1 MQNPIEIKAKTLEE
15 ALIQASIALNCPII
29 NLQYEV
35 IQTPSK
41 GFLNIGKKEAI
52 ILVGVK
58 ESVKEVKEESV
69 KETNTKE
76 NHQNNIEEKKQKLET
91 ETPQEE
97 IITPKPPKKNLKEES
112 HNGDKL
118 HEIKQ
123 ELKDLFSHLP
133 YKINKIITPKPPKKN
148 LKEESHN
155 GDKLHEIKQEL
166 KDLFSH
172 LPYKINKVEVSFYEP
187 GVLLINI
194 DGEDS
199 ALLIGEKG
207 YRYKALSYLL
217 FNWIHPTYGYSI
229 RLEISTFLQN
239 QEKVMEAQLQSVIMT
254 VHEVGKGQMKA
265 PDGVLTY
272 IALKKLRKA
281 FPNKYV
287 SIKTNLNDEKY
298 IVINDFNNE

>member
-1 MQNPIEIKAKTLEE
+1 MQNFIEIKAKTLEE
-15 ALIQASIALNCPII
+15 ALTQASIALNCPII

-41 GFLNIGKKEAI
+41 GFLSIGKKEAI
-52 ILVGVK
+52 ILAGVK

-97 IITPKPPKKNLKEES
+97 IITPKPPKKNPKEES
-112 HNGDKL
+112 H
-118 HEIKQ
+118 
-123 ELKDLFSHLP
+123 S
-133 YKINKIITPKPPKKN
+133 
-148 LKEESHN
+148 

-172 LPYKINKVEVSFYEP
+172 LPYKINKVEVSLYEP
-187 GVLLINI
+187 GVLLIDI

-217 FNWIHPTYGYSI
+217 FNWIHPAYGYSI

-239 QEKVMEAQLQSVIMT
+239 QEKVMEVQLQSTIMT

>member
-41 GFLNIGKKEAI
+41 GFLSIGKKEAI

-58 ESVKEVKEESV
+58 ESVKE
-69 KETNTKE
+69 TNTKE
-76 NHQNNIEEKKQKLET
+76 IHQSAEEKKQKLET

-123 ELKDLFSHLP
+123 ELK
-133 YKINKIITPKPPKKN
+133 
-148 LKEESHN
+148 E
-155 GDKLHEIKQEL
+155 
-166 KDLFSH
+166 LFSH

-239 QEKVMEAQLQSVIMT
+239 QEKVMEAQLQSTIMT
-254 VHEVGKGQMKA
+254 VHEVSKGQMKA

>member
-1 MQNPIEIKAKTLEE
+1 MQNFIEIKAKTLEE

-52 ILVGVK
+52 ILASVK
-58 ESVKEVKEESV
+58 ESVKEIKEESV

-76 NHQNNIEEKKQKLET
+76 IHQNAEEKKQNSEI

-97 IITPKPPKKNLKEES
+97 IITPKPL
-112 HNGDKL
+112 
-118 HEIKQ
+118 
-123 ELKDLFSHLP
+123 
-133 YKINKIITPKPPKKN
+133 KKN

-172 LPYKINKVEVSFYEP
+172 LPYKINKVEVSLYEP
-187 GVLLINI
+187 GVLLIDI

-217 FNWIHPTYGYSI
+217 FNWIHPAYGYNI

-239 QEKVMEAQLQSVIMT
+239 QEKVMEAQLQSTIMT

>member
-1 MQNPIEIKAKTLEE
+1 MQNFIEIKAKTLEE

-41 GFLNIGKKEAI
+41 GFLSIGKKEAI
-52 ILVGVK
+52 ILAGVK
-58 ESVKEVKEESV
+58 ESVKEIKEVQEESV

-76 NHQNNIEEKKQKLET
+76 IHQSAEEKKQNLEI

-133 YKINKIITPKPPKKN
+133 YKINK
-148 LKEESHN
+148 
-155 GDKLHEIKQEL
+155 
-166 KDLFSH
+166 
-172 LPYKINKVEVSFYEP
+172 VEVSLYEP
-187 GVLLINI
+187 GVLLIDI

-217 FNWIHPTYGYSI
+217 FNWIHPAYGYNI

-239 QEKVMEAQLQSVIMT
+239 QEKVMEAQLQSTIMT

-281 FPNKYV
+281 FPNKYI

>member
-1 MQNPIEIKAKTLEE
+1 MQNFIEIKAKTLEE

-41 GFLNIGKKEAI
+41 GFLSIGKKEAI
-52 ILVGVK
+52 ILAGVK

-69 KETNTKE
+69 KETSTKE
-76 NHQNNIEEKKQKLET
+76 IHQSTEEKKQKLET

-97 IITPKPPKKNLKEES
+97 KITPKPPKKNLKEES
-112 HNGDKL
+112 H
-118 HEIKQ
+118 
-123 ELKDLFSHLP
+123 S
-133 YKINKIITPKPPKKN
+133 
-148 LKEESHN
+148 

-172 LPYKINKVEVSFYEP
+172 LPYKINKVEVSLYEP
-187 GVLLINI
+187 GVLLIDI

-217 FNWIHPTYGYSI
+217 FNWIHPAYDYSI

-239 QEKVMEAQLQSVIMT
+239 QEKVMEAQLQSTIMT

>member
-1 MQNPIEIKAKTLEE
+1 MQNFIEIKAKTLEE

-41 GFLNIGKKEAI
+41 GFLSIGKKEAI
-52 ILVGVK
+52 ILAGVK
-58 ESVKEVKEESV
+58 ESVKETKEESV

-76 NHQNNIEEKKQKLET
+76 IHQNNIEEKKQKLET

-133 YKINKIITPKPPKKN
+133 YKINK
-148 LKEESHN
+148 
-155 GDKLHEIKQEL
+155 
-166 KDLFSH
+166 
-172 LPYKINKVEVSFYEP
+172 VEVSLYEP
-187 GVLLINI
+187 GVLLIDI

-217 FNWIHPTYGYSI
+217 FNWIHPAYGYSI

-239 QEKVMEAQLQSVIMT
+239 QEKVMEAQLQSTIMT

>member
-1 MQNPIEIKAKTLEE
+1 MQNFIEIKAKTLEE

-41 GFLNIGKKEAI
+41 GFLSIGKKEAI
-52 ILVGVK
+52 ILAGVK

-76 NHQNNIEEKKQKLET
+76 IHQSAEEKKQKLEI

-133 YKINKIITPKPPKKN
+133 YKINK
-148 LKEESHN
+148 
-155 GDKLHEIKQEL
+155 
-166 KDLFSH
+166 
-172 LPYKINKVEVSFYEP
+172 VEVSLYEP
-187 GVLLINI
+187 GVLLIDI

-217 FNWIHPTYGYSI
+217 FNWIHPAYGYSI

-239 QEKVMEAQLQSVIMT
+239 QEKVMEAQLQNTIMT

-281 FPNKYV
+281 FPNKYI

>member
-1 MQNPIEIKAKTLEE
+1 MQNFIEIKAKTLEE

-52 ILVGVK
+52 ILAGVK
-58 ESVKEVKEESV
+58 ESVKEIKEESV

-76 NHQNNIEEKKQKLET
+76 IHQSAEEKKQKLEI

-133 YKINKIITPKPPKKN
+133 YKINKV
-148 LKEESHN
+148 
-155 GDKLHEIKQEL
+155 
-166 KDLFSH
+166 
-172 LPYKINKVEVSFYEP
+172 KVSLYEP
-187 GVLLINI
+187 GVLLIDI

-217 FNWIHPTYGYSI
+217 FNWIHPTYGYNI

-239 QEKVMEAQLQSVIMT
+239 QEKVMDTQLQSTIMT

>member
-41 GFLNIGKKEAI
+41 GFLSIGKKEAI
-52 ILVGVK
+52 ILAGVK

-69 KETNTKE
+69 KETSTKE
-76 NHQNNIEEKKQKLET
+76 IHQSTEEKKQKLEI

-97 IITPKPPKKNLKEES
+97 IITPKPPKKNPKEES
-112 HNGDKL
+112 H
-118 HEIKQ
+118 
-123 ELKDLFSHLP
+123 S
-133 YKINKIITPKPPKKN
+133 
-148 LKEESHN
+148 

-172 LPYKINKVEVSFYEP
+172 LPYKINKVEVSLYEP
-187 GVLLINI
+187 GVLLIDI

-217 FNWIHPTYGYSI
+217 FNWIHPAYGYNI

-239 QEKVMEAQLQSVIMT
+239 QEKVMEAQLQSTIMT

>member
-1 MQNPIEIKAKTLEE
+1 MQNFIEIKAKTLEE

-41 GFLNIGKKEAI
+41 GFLSIGKKEAI
-52 ILVGVK
+52 ILAGVK

-76 NHQNNIEEKKQKLET
+76 NHQNHQNAEEKKQKLET

-97 IITPKPPKKNLKEES
+97 KITPKPPKKN
-112 HNGDKL
+112 
-118 HEIKQ
+118 
-123 ELKDLFSHLP
+123 P
-133 YKINKIITPKPPKKN
+133 
-148 LKEESHN
+148 KEESHN

-172 LPYKINKVEVSFYEP
+172 LPYKINKVEVSLYEP
-187 GVLLINI
+187 GVLLIDI

-217 FNWIHPTYGYSI
+217 FNWIHPAYGYNI

-239 QEKVMEAQLQSVIMT
+239 QEKVMDTQLQSTIMT

-272 IALKKLRKA
+272 IALKRLRKA

-287 SIKTNLNDEKY
+287 SIKTNLNDEKC

>member
-1 MQNPIEIKAKTLEE
+1 MQNFIEIKAKTLEE
-15 ALIQASIALNCPII
+15 ALIQASITLNCPII

-41 GFLNIGKKEAI
+41 GFLSIGKKEAI
-52 ILVGVK
+52 ILAGVK

-133 YKINKIITPKPPKKN
+133 YKINK
-148 LKEESHN
+148 
-155 GDKLHEIKQEL
+155 
-166 KDLFSH
+166 
-172 LPYKINKVEVSFYEP
+172 VEVSLYEP
-187 GVLLINI
+187 GVLLIDI

-217 FNWIHPTYGYSI
+217 FNWIHPAYGYNI
-229 RLEISTFLQN
+229 RLEISTFLQD
-239 QEKVMEAQLQSVIMT
+239 QEKVMEAQLQSTIMT

>member
-1 MQNPIEIKAKTLEE
+1 MQNFIEIKAKTLEE

-52 ILVGVK
+52 ILAGVK
-58 ESVKEVKEESV
+58 ESVKEVQEESV
-69 KETNTKE
+69 KETNTKKIY
-76 NHQNNIEEKKQKLET
+76 QSTGEKKQKLET

-97 IITPKPPKKNLKEES
+97 IITPKPSKKNLKEES
-112 HNGDKL
+112 HN
-118 HEIKQ
+118 E
-123 ELKDLFSHLP
+123 
-133 YKINKIITPKPPKKN
+133 
-148 LKEESHN
+148 
-155 GDKLHEIKQEL
+155 DKLHEIKQEL

-187 GVLLINI
+187 GVLLIDI

-217 FNWIHPTYGYSI
+217 FNWIHPAYGYNI

-239 QEKVMEAQLQSVIMT
+239 QEKVMEAQLQNTIMT

>member
-1 MQNPIEIKAKTLEE
+1 MQNFIEIKAKTLEE

-41 GFLNIGKKEAI
+41 GFLSIGKKEAI

-58 ESVKEVKEESV
+58 EVQEESV

-76 NHQNNIEEKKQKLET
+76 IHQSTEEKQNSEI

-97 IITPKPPKKNLKEES
+97 
-112 HNGDKL
+112 
-118 HEIKQ
+118 
-123 ELKDLFSHLP
+123 
-133 YKINKIITPKPPKKN
+133 IITPKPPKKN

-187 GVLLINI
+187 GVLLIDI

-217 FNWIHPTYGYSI
+217 FNWIHPAYGYNI

-239 QEKVMEAQLQSVIMT
+239 QEKVMDTQLQSTIMT

-298 IVINDFNNE
+298 IVINDFNHE

>member
-52 ILVGVK
+52 ILA
-58 ESVKEVKEESV
+58 SV
-69 KETNTKE
+69 KETKE
-76 NHQNNIEEKKQKLET
+76 NSLKETSAKENHQNHQNNIEEKKQNLET

-97 IITPKPPKKNLKEES
+97 RITPKPPKKNLKEES
-112 HNGDKL
+112 HSGDKL

-123 ELKDLFSHLP
+123 ELK
-133 YKINKIITPKPPKKN
+133 
-148 LKEESHN
+148 E
-155 GDKLHEIKQEL
+155 
-166 KDLFSH
+166 LFSH
-172 LPYKINKVEVSFYEP
+172 LPYKINKVEVSLYEP

>member
-1 MQNPIEIKAKTLEE
+1 MQNFIEIKAKTLEE

-41 GFLNIGKKEAI
+41 GFLSIGKKEAI
-52 ILVGVK
+52 ILAGVK
-58 ESVKEVKEESV
+58 ESVKEIKEESV

-76 NHQNNIEEKKQKLET
+76 IHQNAEEKKQSLET

-97 IITPKPPKKNLKEES
+97 IITPKPSKKNPKEES
-112 HNGDKL
+112 HNEDKL
-118 HEIKQ
+118 HEIQ
-123 ELKDLFSHLP
+123 
-133 YKINKIITPKPPKKN
+133 
-148 LKEESHN
+148 
-155 GDKLHEIKQEL
+155 QEL

-172 LPYKINKVEVSFYEP
+172 LPYKINKVEVSLYEP

>member
-1 MQNPIEIKAKTLEE
+1 MQNFIEIKAKTLEE

-41 GFLNIGKKEAI
+41 GFLSIGKKEAI
-52 ILVGVK
+52 ILAGVK
-58 ESVKEVKEESV
+58 ETKENSLKKTKENSL

-76 NHQNNIEEKKQKLET
+76 IHQSAEEKKQKLET

-97 IITPKPPKKNLKEES
+97 KITPKPPKKN
-112 HNGDKL
+112 
-118 HEIKQ
+118 
-123 ELKDLFSHLP
+123 P
-133 YKINKIITPKPPKKN
+133 
-148 LKEESHN
+148 KEESHN

-172 LPYKINKVEVSFYEP
+172 LPYKINKVEVSLYEP
-187 GVLLINI
+187 GVLLIDI

>member
-1 MQNPIEIKAKTLEE
+1 MQNFIEIKAKTLEE

-52 ILVGVK
+52 ILA
-58 ESVKEVKEESV
+58 SVKENVKEIKEESV

-76 NHQNNIEEKKQKLET
+76 IHQSAEEKKQNSEI

-133 YKINKIITPKPPKKN
+133 YKINK
-148 LKEESHN
+148 
-155 GDKLHEIKQEL
+155 
-166 KDLFSH
+166 
-172 LPYKINKVEVSFYEP
+172 VEVSLYEP
-187 GVLLINI
+187 GVLLIDI

-217 FNWIHPTYGYSI
+217 FNWIHPAYGYNI

-239 QEKVMEAQLQSVIMT
+239 QEKVMEAQLQGTIMT

>member
-1 MQNPIEIKAKTLEE
+1 MQNFIEIKAKTLEE

-52 ILVGVK
+52 ILASVK

-69 KETNTKE
+69 KETHTKE
-76 NHQNNIEEKKQKLET
+76 IHQSAGEKKQKLET
-91 ETPQEE
+91 KTPQEE

-133 YKINKIITPKPPKKN
+133 YKINK
-148 LKEESHN
+148 
-155 GDKLHEIKQEL
+155 
-166 KDLFSH
+166 
-172 LPYKINKVEVSFYEP
+172 VEVSLYEP
-187 GVLLINI
+187 GVLLIDI

-217 FNWIHPTYGYSI
+217 FNWIHPTYGYNI

-239 QEKVMEAQLQSVIMT
+239 QEKVMEVQLQSTIMT

>member
-1 MQNPIEIKAKTLEE
+1 MQNFIEIKAKTLEE

-41 GFLNIGKKEAI
+41 GFLSIGKKEAI
-52 ILVGVK
+52 ILAGVK

-76 NHQNNIEEKKQKLET
+76 IHQSAEEKKQNSET

-97 IITPKPPKKNLKEES
+97 RITPKPPKKNPKEES
-112 HNGDKL
+112 HN
-118 HEIKQ
+118 E
-123 ELKDLFSHLP
+123 
-133 YKINKIITPKPPKKN
+133 
-148 LKEESHN
+148 
-155 GDKLHEIKQEL
+155 DKLHEIKQEL

-172 LPYKINKVEVSFYEP
+172 LPYKINKVEVSLYEP
-187 GVLLINI
+187 GVLLIDI

-217 FNWIHPTYGYSI
+217 FNWIHPAYGYSI

-239 QEKVMEAQLQSVIMT
+239 QEKVMEAQLQSAIMT

>member
-1 MQNPIEIKAKTLEE
+1 MQNFIEIKAKTLEE

-52 ILVGVK
+52 ILAGVK
-58 ESVKEVKEESV
+58 ESVKEESV

-76 NHQNNIEEKKQKLET
+76 THQSAEEKKQNLEI

-118 HEIKQ
+118 HEI
-123 ELKDLFSHLP
+123 E
-133 YKINKIITPKPPKKN
+133 
-148 LKEESHN
+148 
-155 GDKLHEIKQEL
+155 QEL

-172 LPYKINKVEVSFYEP
+172 LPYKINKVEVSLYEP

-217 FNWIHPTYGYSI
+217 FNWIHPAYGYNI

-239 QEKVMEAQLQSVIMT
+239 QEKVMEAQLQSTIMT

>member
-1 MQNPIEIKAKTLEE
+1 MQNFIEIKAKTLEE

-52 ILVGVK
+52 ILAGVK

-69 KETNTKE
+69 KEESVKE
-76 NHQNNIEEKKQKLET
+76 ESAKEIHQSAEEKKQNLEIK
-91 ETPQEE
+91 TPQEE
-97 IITPKPPKKNLKEES
+97 IITPKPSKKNLKEES
-112 HNGDKL
+112 H
-118 HEIKQ
+118 H
-123 ELKDLFSHLP
+123 
-133 YKINKIITPKPPKKN
+133 
-148 LKEESHN
+148 

-172 LPYKINKVEVSFYEP
+172 LPYKINKVEVSLYEP
-187 GVLLINI
+187 GVLLIDI

-217 FNWIHPTYGYSI
+217 FNWIHPAYGYNI

-239 QEKVMEAQLQSVIMT
+239 QEKVMDTQLQSTIMT

>member
-1 MQNPIEIKAKTLEE
+1 MQNFIEIKAKTLEE

-52 ILVGVK
+52 ILASVK

-76 NHQNNIEEKKQKLET
+76 IHQNAEEKKQKLET

-133 YKINKIITPKPPKKN
+133 YKINK
-148 LKEESHN
+148 
-155 GDKLHEIKQEL
+155 
-166 KDLFSH
+166 
-172 LPYKINKVEVSFYEP
+172 VEVSLYEP
-187 GVLLINI
+187 GVLLIDI

-217 FNWIHPTYGYSI
+217 FNWIHPAYGYNI

-239 QEKVMEAQLQSVIMT
+239 QEKVMEVQLQSTIMT

>member
-1 MQNPIEIKAKTLEE
+1 MQNFIEIKAKTLEE

-52 ILVGVK
+52 ILAGVK
-58 ESVKEVKEESV
+58 ETKENSL
-69 KETNTKE
+69 KETSAKE
-76 NHQNNIEEKKQKLET
+76 NHQNNIEEKKQLET

-123 ELKDLFSHLP
+123 ELK
-133 YKINKIITPKPPKKN
+133 
-148 LKEESHN
+148 E
-155 GDKLHEIKQEL
+155 
-166 KDLFSH
+166 LFSH
-172 LPYKINKVEVSFYEP
+172 LPYKINKVEVSLYEP
-187 GVLLINI
+187 GVLLIDI

-239 QEKVMEAQLQSVIMT
+239 QEKVMEAQLQSTIMT

>member
-58 ESVKEVKEESV
+58 ESVKE
-69 KETNTKE
+69 TNTKE
-76 NHQNNIEEKKQKLET
+76 IHQGAEEKKQKLET

-133 YKINKIITPKPPKKN
+133 YKINK
-148 LKEESHN
+148 
-155 GDKLHEIKQEL
+155 
-166 KDLFSH
+166 
-172 LPYKINKVEVSFYEP
+172 VEVSLYEP
-187 GVLLINI
+187 GVLLIDI

-217 FNWIHPTYGYSI
+217 FNWIHPAYGYNI

-239 QEKVMEAQLQSVIMT
+239 QEKVMEAQLQSTIMT

-265 PDGVLTY
+265 SDGVLTY

>member
-58 ESVKEVKEESV
+58 EVKEESV
-69 KETNTKE
+69 KEIDTKKI
-76 NHQNNIEEKKQKLET
+76 HQSAEEKKQLET

-97 IITPKPPKKNLKEES
+97 R
-112 HNGDKL
+112 
-118 HEIKQ
+118 
-123 ELKDLFSHLP
+123 
-133 YKINKIITPKPPKKN
+133 ITPKPPKKN

-172 LPYKINKVEVSFYEP
+172 LPYKINKVEVSLYEP
-187 GVLLINI
+187 GVLLIDI

-217 FNWIHPTYGYSI
+217 FNWIHPAYGYSI

-239 QEKVMEAQLQSVIMT
+239 QEKVMEAQLQSTIMT

>member
-1 MQNPIEIKAKTLEE
+1 MQNFIEIKAKTLEE

-52 ILVGVK
+52 ILAGVK

-97 IITPKPPKKNLKEES
+97 RITPKPPKKNLKEES
-112 HNGDKL
+112 HN
-118 HEIKQ
+118 E
-123 ELKDLFSHLP
+123 
-133 YKINKIITPKPPKKN
+133 
-148 LKEESHN
+148 
-155 GDKLHEIKQEL
+155 DKLHEIKQEL

-172 LPYKINKVEVSFYEP
+172 LPYKINKVEVSLYEP
-187 GVLLINI
+187 GVLLIDI

-239 QEKVMEAQLQSVIMT
+239 QEKVMETQLQSTIMT

>member
-1 MQNPIEIKAKTLEE
+1 MQNFIEIKAKTLEE

-41 GFLNIGKKEAI
+41 GFLSIGKKEAI
-52 ILVGVK
+52 ILAGVK

-76 NHQNNIEEKKQKLET
+76 IHQSTEEKKQKLEI

-97 IITPKPPKKNLKEES
+97 IITPKPPKKN
-112 HNGDKL
+112 
-118 HEIKQ
+118 
-123 ELKDLFSHLP
+123 P
-133 YKINKIITPKPPKKN
+133 
-148 LKEESHN
+148 KEESHN

-172 LPYKINKVEVSFYEP
+172 LPYKINKVEVSLYEP
-187 GVLLINI
+187 GVLLIDI

-207 YRYKALSYLL
+207 YRYKAISYLL
-217 FNWIHPTYGYSI
+217 FNWIHPAYGYNI

-239 QEKVMEAQLQSVIMT
+239 QEKVMDTQFQSTIMT

>member
-1 MQNPIEIKAKTLEE
+1 MQNFIEIKAKTLEE

-41 GFLNIGKKEAI
+41 GFLSIGKKEAI
-52 ILVGVK
+52 ILAGVK
-58 ESVKEVKEESV
+58 ESVKEVQEESV

-97 IITPKPPKKNLKEES
+97 KITPKPPKKNLKEES
-112 HNGDKL
+112 H
-118 HEIKQ
+118 
-123 ELKDLFSHLP
+123 S
-133 YKINKIITPKPPKKN
+133 
-148 LKEESHN
+148 

-172 LPYKINKVEVSFYEP
+172 LPYKINKVEVSLYEP
-187 GVLLINI
+187 GVLLIDI

-207 YRYKALSYLL
+207 YRHKALSYLL
-217 FNWIHPTYGYSI
+217 FNWIHPAYGYSI

>member
-1 MQNPIEIKAKTLEE
+1 MQNFIEIKAKTLEE

-41 GFLNIGKKEAI
+41 GFLSIGKKEAI
-52 ILVGVK
+52 ILAGVK

-76 NHQNNIEEKKQKLET
+76 NHQNNIEEKKQNLET

-97 IITPKPPKKNLKEES
+97 RITPKPSKKNPKEES
-112 HNGDKL
+112 HN
-118 HEIKQ
+118 E
-123 ELKDLFSHLP
+123 
-133 YKINKIITPKPPKKN
+133 
-148 LKEESHN
+148 
-155 GDKLHEIKQEL
+155 DKLHEIKQEL

-172 LPYKINKVEVSFYEP
+172 LPYKINKVEVSLYEP
-187 GVLLINI
+187 GVLLIDI

-217 FNWIHPTYGYSI
+217 FNWIHSAYGYSI

-265 PDGVLTY
+265 PDDVLTY

-281 FPNKYV
+281 LPNKYV

>member
-52 ILVGVK
+52 ILAGVK

-76 NHQNNIEEKKQKLET
+76 IHQSAEEKKQKLEI

-97 IITPKPPKKNLKEES
+97 KITPKPPKKN
-112 HNGDKL
+112 
-118 HEIKQ
+118 
-123 ELKDLFSHLP
+123 P
-133 YKINKIITPKPPKKN
+133 
-148 LKEESHN
+148 KEESHN

-172 LPYKINKVEVSFYEP
+172 LPYKINKVEVSLYEP
-187 GVLLINI
+187 GVLLIDI

-199 ALLIGEKG
+199 ALLIGGKG

-217 FNWIHPTYGYSI
+217 FNWIHPAYGYSI

-272 IALKKLRKA
+272 IASKKLRKV

>member
-1 MQNPIEIKAKTLEE
+1 MQNFIEIKAKTLEE

-58 ESVKEVKEESV
+58 ESVKEIKEVQEESV
-69 KETNTKE
+69 KETSTKE
-76 NHQNNIEEKKQKLET
+76 IHQSAEEKKQNLEI

-133 YKINKIITPKPPKKN
+133 YKINK
-148 LKEESHN
+148 
-155 GDKLHEIKQEL
+155 
-166 KDLFSH
+166 
-172 LPYKINKVEVSFYEP
+172 VEVSLYEP
-187 GVLLINI
+187 GVLLIDI

-217 FNWIHPTYGYSI
+217 FNWIHPAYGYNI

-239 QEKVMEAQLQSVIMT
+239 QEKVMDTQLQSTIMT

>member
-1 MQNPIEIKAKTLEE
+1 MQNFIEIKAKTLEE

-41 GFLNIGKKEAI
+41 GFLSIGKKEAI
-52 ILVGVK
+52 ILAGVK

-76 NHQNNIEEKKQKLET
+76 IHQSAEEKKQNSET

-123 ELKDLFSHLP
+123 ELK
-133 YKINKIITPKPPKKN
+133 
-148 LKEESHN
+148 E
-155 GDKLHEIKQEL
+155 
-166 KDLFSH
+166 LFSH

-239 QEKVMEAQLQSVIMT
+239 QEKVMEVQLQSTIMT

-298 IVINDFNNE
+298 IVINDFNNEWHHRRYRYPFRQGSD

>member
-41 GFLNIGKKEAI
+41 GFLSIGKKEAI
-52 ILVGVK
+52 ILAGVK

-76 NHQNNIEEKKQKLET
+76 IHQNNIEEKKQKLET

-133 YKINKIITPKPPKKN
+133 YKINK
-148 LKEESHN
+148 
-155 GDKLHEIKQEL
+155 
-166 KDLFSH
+166 
-172 LPYKINKVEVSFYEP
+172 VEVSLYEP
-187 GVLLINI
+187 GVLLIDI

>member
-1 MQNPIEIKAKTLEE
+1 MQNFIEIKAKTLEE

-41 GFLNIGKKEAI
+41 GFLSIGKKEAI
-52 ILVGVK
+52 ILAGVK

-76 NHQNNIEEKKQKLET
+76 IHQSAEEKKQSLET

-97 IITPKPPKKNLKEES
+97 IITPKPSKKNSKEES
-112 HNGDKL
+112 HG
-118 HEIKQ
+118 E
-123 ELKDLFSHLP
+123 
-133 YKINKIITPKPPKKN
+133 
-148 LKEESHN
+148 
-155 GDKLHEIKQEL
+155 DKLHEIKQEL

-172 LPYKINKVEVSFYEP
+172 LPYKINKVEMSLYEP
-187 GVLLINI
+187 GVLLIDI

-217 FNWIHPTYGYSI
+217 FNWIHPAYGYNI

-239 QEKVMEAQLQSVIMT
+239 QEKVMEAQLQSTIMT

>member
-1 MQNPIEIKAKTLEE
+1 MQNFIEIKAKTLEE

-58 ESVKEVKEESV
+58 ESVKEIKEESV

-76 NHQNNIEEKKQKLET
+76 IHQSAEEKKQNSEIKTL
-91 ETPQEE
+91 QEE
-97 IITPKPPKKNLKEES
+97 ITTPKPPKKNPKEES
-112 HNGDKL
+112 HR
-118 HEIKQ
+118 
-123 ELKDLFSHLP
+123 
-133 YKINKIITPKPPKKN
+133 
-148 LKEESHN
+148 ESHN

-172 LPYKINKVEVSFYEP
+172 LPYKINKVEVSLYEP

-217 FNWIHPTYGYSI
+217 FNWIHPAYGYNI

-239 QEKVMEAQLQSVIMT
+239 QEKVMDTQLQNTIMT

-298 IVINDFNNE
+298 IVINDFNHE

>member
-52 ILVGVK
+52 ILAGVK
-58 ESVKEVKEESV
+58 ESVKEIQEESV
-69 KETNTKE
+69 KETSTKE
-76 NHQNNIEEKKQKLET
+76 IHQSAEEKKQNSEI
-91 ETPQEE
+91 ETPQEK
-97 IITPKPPKKNLKEES
+97 ITTPKPS
-112 HNGDKL
+112 
-118 HEIKQ
+118 
-123 ELKDLFSHLP
+123 
-133 YKINKIITPKPPKKN
+133 KKN

-172 LPYKINKVEVSFYEP
+172 LPYKINKVEVSLYEP
-187 GVLLINI
+187 GVLLIDI

-217 FNWIHPTYGYSI
+217 FNWIHPAYGYNI

-239 QEKVMEAQLQSVIMT
+239 QEKVMDTQLQNTIMT

-298 IVINDFNNE
+298 IIINDLNNE

>member
-1 MQNPIEIKAKTLEE
+1 MQNFIEIKAKTLEE

-41 GFLNIGKKEAI
+41 GFLSIGKKEAI
-52 ILVGVK
+52 ILAGVK
-58 ESVKEVKEESV
+58 ETKENSL
-69 KETNTKE
+69 KETSAKE
-76 NHQNNIEEKKQKLET
+76 NHQNHQNNIEEKKQKLKT

-97 IITPKPPKKNLKEES
+97 KITSKPPKKNLKEES
-112 HNGDKL
+112 HN
-118 HEIKQ
+118 E
-123 ELKDLFSHLP
+123 
-133 YKINKIITPKPPKKN
+133 
-148 LKEESHN
+148 
-155 GDKLHEIKQEL
+155 DKLHEIKQEL

-187 GVLLINI
+187 GVLLIDI

-207 YRYKALSYLL
+207 YRYKALSYLF
-217 FNWIHPTYGYSI
+217 FNWIHPAYGYSI

>member
-41 GFLNIGKKEAI
+41 GFLSIGKKEAI
-52 ILVGVK
+52 ILASVK

-69 KETNTKE
+69 KEIDTKE
-76 NHQNNIEEKKQKLET
+76 IHQSTEEKQNLET

-97 IITPKPPKKNLKEES
+97 R
-112 HNGDKL
+112 
-118 HEIKQ
+118 
-123 ELKDLFSHLP
+123 
-133 YKINKIITPKPPKKN
+133 ITPKPPKKN

-172 LPYKINKVEVSFYEP
+172 LPYKINKVEVSLYEP
-187 GVLLINI
+187 GVLLIDI

-217 FNWIHPTYGYSI
+217 FNWIHTAYGYSI

>member
-1 MQNPIEIKAKTLEE
+1 MQNFIEIKAKTLEE

-41 GFLNIGKKEAI
+41 GFLSIGKKEAI
-52 ILVGVK
+52 ILASVK
-58 ESVKEVKEESV
+58 ESVKEVQEESV
-69 KETNTKE
+69 KETSTKE
-76 NHQNNIEEKKQKLET
+76 IHQNAEEKKQNLEI

-97 IITPKPPKKNLKEES
+97 IT
-112 HNGDKL
+112 
-118 HEIKQ
+118 
-123 ELKDLFSHLP
+123 
-133 YKINKIITPKPPKKN
+133 TPKPPKKN

-187 GVLLINI
+187 GVLLIDI

-217 FNWIHPTYGYSI
+217 FNWIHPAYGYNI

-239 QEKVMEAQLQSVIMT
+239 QEKVMEAQLQSTIMT

>member
-1 MQNPIEIKAKTLEE
+1 MQNFIEIKAKTLEE
-15 ALIQASIALNCPII
+15 ALIQASIALNCSII

-58 ESVKEVKEESV
+58 ESVKEIKEVQEESV
-69 KETNTKE
+69 KETSTKE
-76 NHQNNIEEKKQKLET
+76 IHQSAEEKKQNSEI

-112 HNGDKL
+112 HNR
-118 HEIKQ
+118 
-123 ELKDLFSHLP
+123 
-133 YKINKIITPKPPKKN
+133 
-148 LKEESHN
+148 
-155 GDKLHEIKQEL
+155 DKLHEIKQEL

-172 LPYKINKVEVSFYEP
+172 LPYKINKVEVSLYEP
-187 GVLLINI
+187 GVLLIDI

-217 FNWIHPTYGYSI
+217 FNWIHPAYGYNI
-229 RLEISTFLQN
+229 HLEISTFLQN
-239 QEKVMEAQLQSVIMT
+239 QEKVMEAQLQSTIMT